1 MIMGE
6 SGKGILFE
14 IMMLFRG
21 IVRFICKAVIVLMVI
36 IFLSNKAL
44 NIESPASTQIWLIVF
59 FSSAVLI
66 MWGYDQIL
74 KKLCPKDQD
83 LFLRF

>member
-1 MIMGE
+1 MGE
-6 SGKGILFE
+6 SGKSILLE

-21 IVRFICKAVIVLMVI
+21 IVRLICKAVIVLIVI
-36 IFLSNKAL
+36 IFLCDKAL
-44 NIESPASTQIWLIVF
+44 SIEEAVSTKIWLIVF

>member
-1 MIMGE
+1 MGE
-6 SGKGILFE
+6 SGKGIIFE

-21 IVRFICKAVIVLMVI
+21 IVRFICKAVIILIVI
-36 IFLSNKAL
+36 IFLGNKAL
-44 NIESPASTQIWLIVF
+44 SIDSPVSTQIWLIVF

-66 MWGYDQIL
+66 MWGYDRIL